1 MLRNGV
7 NSRTNETEYTD
18 QKRLLHLPFFWIMQ
32 QSDTGSVTSSQ
43 QSRRYKPIPM
53 VKKSQEEAIL
63 MFDPR
68 SFDSGKTSN
77 MFGNEKDGNL
87 YL

>member
-1 MLRNGV
+1 
-7 NSRTNETEYTD
+7 
-18 QKRLLHLPFFWIMQ
+18 MQ
-32 QSDTGSVTSSQ
+32 QSDTGSVASSQ

-68 SFDSGKTSN
+68 SFGSGKTSN
-77 MFGNEKDGNL
+77 LFDSEKDGNL
-87 YL
+87 YLYVIWDDCMITD